1 MYRVRQ
7 DDLPFKGSS
16 HEFVGADHGDVNV
29 SVFLLRALPGRPR
42 TSSPPIRW
50 GPDRQRRPRS
60 MDRQRTGVRSRGRR
74 HPGDQGR
81 RDSWL
86 SRHRRRTPGPGGRA
100 PEPPLHPGEF

>member
-42 TSSPPIRW
+42 TSSPPIR
-50 GPDRQRRPRS
+50 
-60 MDRQRTGVRSRGRR
+60 
-74 HPGDQGR
+74 
-81 RDSWL
+81 
-86 SRHRRRTPGPGGRA
+86 
-100 PEPPLHPGEF
+100 